1 MADKVSGILARIGSY
16 TGDGGTA
23 ADDSVKAEMD
33 LVKANVDKIPLSD
46 GSVTWNATAAA
57 TIKTQAASALTDYD
71 PPTKA
76 EVDAVVESFRTI
88 MPSDTLRHSIDTEGV
103 GQNTDYVEVKSF
115 KCFLSGYY
123 RIKFDLASNNASNAG
138 YGRIYKD
145 GIAFGT
151 EQSQL
156 NTTYVTKSEDL
167 YIPAGSLISL
177 YTKIS
182 NASYYWKVQNFR
194 VYGDYAS
201 AFTTVLT

>member
-23 ADDSVKAEMD
+23 ANDSVKAEMD
-33 LVKANVDKIPLSD
+33 LVKANVDKIPMSD
-46 GSVTWNATAAA
+46 GTVTWNATAAA

-76 EVDAVVESFRTI
+76 EVDAVVESFRAI
-88 MPSDTLRHSIDTEGV
+88 MPSNTLRHSIDTEES
-103 GQNTDYVEVKSF
+103 GQNIDYVEVKSF
-115 KCFLSGYY
+115 KCGLVGWY
-123 RIKFDLASNNASNAG
+123 RVKFDIASNGDSHTAH
-138 YGRIYKD
+138 GRIYKD

-151 EQSQL
+151 EQSQYG
-156 NTTYVTKSEDL
+156 TTYATKSEDL

-177 YTKIS
+177 YVKVDS
-182 NASYYWKVQNFR
+182 AAYYWKVKNFR
-194 VYGDYAS
+194 LYGDYAS